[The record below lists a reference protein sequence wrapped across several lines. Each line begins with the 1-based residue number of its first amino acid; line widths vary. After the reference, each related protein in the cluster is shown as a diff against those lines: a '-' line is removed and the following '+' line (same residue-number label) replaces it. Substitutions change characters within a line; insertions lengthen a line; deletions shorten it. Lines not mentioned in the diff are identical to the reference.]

1 MWKSRTSVTRAAI
14 PAAEQLGVR
23 SLCHGCRSSTR
34 WMGGRSFGP
43 FGPRPRPLPVAER
56 RPAHP
61 NVSINHR
68 VDALSALFLRL
79 HAWMVP
85 ATATDRHWHFCPIHQ
100 EFLTST
106 LSCSDRGGIRDR
118 RSRWCSDR
126 QSGCYRAA
134 QCWPVLRMNSRP
146 LPNLDPGRALPLGTL
161 NSKSCNGL
169 LHNWGSC
176 LTGCGTGQG
185 GFQRAQEGAA
195 RRRLLAIVRVH
206 SLVRS
211 SREARTDDR

>member
-1 MWKSRTSVTRAAI
+1 M
-14 PAAEQLGVR
+14 R
-23 SLCHGCRSSTR
+23 SLCHGCRPSPR

-43 FGPRPRPLPVAER
+43 RPLPVAER
-56 RPAHP
+56 SPAHP
-61 NVSINHR
+61 NVSINQR
-68 VDALSALFLRL
+68 VDALPPLFPGF
-79 HAWMVP
+79 HAGMLP
-85 ATATDRHWHFCPIHQ
+85 AAAADQNLHFCPIHQ
-100 EFLTST
+100 EFLTIT
-106 LSCSDRGGIRDR
+106 LSRSDRGGIRDR

-134 QCWPVLRMNSRP
+134 QCWPVLRMHSRP
-146 LPNLDPGRALPLGTL
+146 LPNLDPGRALPVGTL

-195 RRRLLAIVRVH
+195 RRRLLAMVRVH